1 MARLEYRLAASG
13 GAKAR
18 LGLVVL
24 RADETIE
31 QDFRQLFPSRDI
43 AIYITRIPSGA
54 DLTPETLAAMGTA
67 LPEAA
72 GLLPPSIAFDVV
84 GYACTSGATVIGP
97 SRVAALVQGAVRTA
111 AVTEP
116 LSAAVAAFKALGVR
130 RIGLI
135 SPYVAEVS
143 VSLRTALAAAGV
155 EVVAFASFEEQ
166 VEARVARIA
175 PSSIHDAV
183 LAIGAQPTVEAVFV
197 SCTNLNALDVI
208 DAVER
213 TLGKP
218 VIASNQALAWHM
230 AGLAGGGAHDR
241 AYGRL
246 MAMPS
251 R

>member
-1 MARLEYRLAASG
+1 MARLAYTLTG
-13 GAKAR
+13 PIGAQAR

-24 RADETIE
+24 QADEIIE
-31 QDFRQLFPSRDI
+31 QDFRRLFPTGDV
-43 AIYITRIPSGA
+43 AVYVTRIPSGA
-54 DLTPETLAAMGTA
+54 DLTPETLAAMATA

-72 GLLPPSIAFDVV
+72 RLFPPSVAFDVV

-97 SRVAALVQGAVRTA
+97 ARVAALVQGAVRAT

-116 LSAAVAAFKALGVR
+116 LSAAVAAFRGLGVR

-143 VSLRTALAAAGV
+143 VALRAELAAAGL
-155 EVVAFASFEEQ
+155 EVVAFASFEEK

-175 PSSIHDAV
+175 PSSIRDAAV
-183 LAIGAQPTVEAVFV
+183 AIGEQQAVEAIFL
-197 SCTNLNALDVI
+197 SCTNLRALGVI
-208 DAVER
+208 DAIER
-213 TLGKP
+213 ELGKP
-218 VIASNQALAWHM
+218 VIGSNQALAWQM
-230 AGLAGGGAHDR
+230 ARLADVGPLDR

-246 MAMPS
+246 MAH